1 MTCFET
7 LQAYGLRSIGIGE
20 RLLPKADITLCEQ
33 VVLIGSGLI
42 WNVYFGI
49 LSLAFGFWLAV
60 ALALGR
66 NAKSALLRVPA
77 SSFIFLFRGSPC
89 SSSSSSPI
97 YCSSRCRSWA
107 W

>member
-1 MTCFET
+1 M
-7 LQAYGLRSIGIGE
+7 
-20 RLLPKADITLCEQ
+20 
-33 VVLIGSGLI
+33 LIAGLI

-66 NAKSALLRVPA
+66 NARSALLRVPA
-77 SSFIFLFRGSPC
+77 SSFICPCSPR

-97 YCSSRCRSWA
+97 CCSFAAEAGRGD
-107 W
+107 